1 MVTAMAATSDER
13 REVAERLRMCARET
27 NGTYDF
33 TMYLSHW
40 VGFDGVTDDEGKHF
54 TIAADRK
61 EAELTLERLADLIDP
76 TCEVDSIEPV
86 GYGEFNQAIGSA
98 FHLTCGHTV
107 MRALTDTPPAYCE
120 ECGARVV
127 SDDE

>member
-1 MVTAMAATSDER
+1 MTTRDER

-40 VGFDGVTDDEGKHF
+40 VGIDGVTDDEGKHF
-54 TIAADRK
+54 SVDADRRC
-61 EAELTLERLADLIDP
+61 AEMTLEKLADLIDP
-76 TCEVDSIEPV
+76 TC
-86 GYGEFNQAIGSA
+86 
-98 FHLTCGHTV
+98 HLG
-107 MRALTDTPPAYCE
+107 PAHFGGFGCDRCFTWFPDMKKRTSHCP

-127 SDDE
+127 DDE

>member
-1 MVTAMAATSDER
+1 MISESER

-54 TIAADRK
+54 TIAADRR

-76 TCEVDSIEPV
+76 VCH
-86 GYGEFNQAIGSA
+86 NQHPRASDGCFCCSECLFLYETTDWSA
-98 FHLTCGHTV
+98 CRNSFL
-107 MRALTDTPPAYCE
+107 YCPR
-120 ECGARVV
+120 CGARVV
-127 SDDE
+127 DDG

>member
-1 MVTAMAATSDER
+1 MTAPTSEER
-13 REVAERLRMCARET
+13 REVAARLRSCAQDV
-27 NGTYDF
+27 NGTRDF
-33 TMYLSHW
+33 AMYLSHW

-76 TCEVDSIEPV
+76 TCEMEAAGDVPALV
-86 GYGEFNQAIGSA
+86 KGSLET
-98 FHLTCGHTV
+98 FFCSECGSPIYNDV
-107 MRALTDTPPAYCE
+107 NPSYCLY
-120 ECGARVV
+120 CGARVV